1 MTKLKSA
8 LLLNM
13 HTMLFKFGNKT
24 NLKWE
29 QLRLDIQSW
38 EKRGS
43 NSVNQ
48 LFKCLSHN
56 YYVANSWRVREQL
69 MEISSQ

>member
-1 MTKLKSA
+1 MMKLRSA

-13 HTMLFKFGNKT
+13 HTMLVKFGNKT

-29 QLRLDIQSW
+29 LRSDIQSW